1 MAATMFRTVQR
12 GWRTGVPPGCG
23 LRRLTPHPTCPTLC
37 DALVCTTSQS
47 TRTSRME
54 TVR

>member
-1 MAATMFRTVQR
+1 MAAATFRIVLR

-23 LRRLTPHPTCPTLC
+23 LRRLTPHPTCPTSC
-37 DALVCTTSQS
+37 GALGCTTSQS
-47 TRTSRME
+47 IRTSRME